1 MPADKPKILN
11 QEDGPKRFVD
21 EETDKRNYE
30 HITNENDQITHEDIA
45 NIKTDVTE
53 MSDSQP
59 SASELPDESQLP
71 DESEEDDDNESDDP
85 KDEKDRGMETPW
97 NILGS

>member
-11 QEDGPKRFVD
+11 QQDGPKRFVD

-30 HITNENDQITHEDIA
+30 HLTNENDEITDQDIA
-45 NIKTDVTE
+45 NVKTDVTE
-53 MSDSQP
+53 MTEKAP
-59 SASELPDESQLP
+59 SPSEMPDESQLP
-71 DESEEDDDNESDDP
+71 NEDDSDDRDDDDS
-85 KDEKDRGMETPW
+85 KEKGIETPW